1 MSTSRFT
8 IGITVIDLGRVPA
21 LEGVDV
27 QPGQKGMLFPR
38 CVRHNVPEHDIG
50 LSHGF
55 YYQSVCHDSLVT
67 SLLVPMN
74 KYIIYYIMHLHI
86 SYIYCYYHPG
96 GTSVLGPGLDTCI
109 SLIRFL
115 VFFCPLEKMNISL
128 SLIHLLICFILQ
140 LIFEHHFELYNK
152 MIYLKRNIP
161 INGCARVQVNAVL
174 SENFHIRKIRLGIFC
189 F

>member
-1 MSTSRFT
+1 MKYS
-8 IGITVIDLGRVPA
+8 
-21 LEGVDV
+21 
-27 QPGQKGMLFPR
+27 K
-38 CVRHNVPEHDIG
+38 HNISYHE
-50 LSHGF
+50 
-55 YYQSVCHDSLVT
+55 
-67 SLLVPMN
+67 
-74 KYIIYYIMHLHI
+74 LHI

-140 LIFEHHFELYNK
+140 LIFEHYFELYNK

-174 SENFHIRKIRLGIFC
+174 SENFHIIRKIRLGIFC